1 MLIHVTH
8 LVSIYGVIMFNSIDF
23 GHRESYSKPHDGCW
37 KGLHSTLL
45 EDFYIGRNGRFV
57 PEINV

>member
-1 MLIHVTH
+1 MLHVTH

-23 GHRESYSKPHDGCW
+23 GHRESDGKSHDGCW

-45 EDFYIGRNGRFV
+45 EDV
-57 PEINV
+57 